1 MLHKH
6 FIKMNHTEEARYS
19 ITYDGISKEGDRSCN
34 EDSTLVV
41 RQEEDYFFMVAD
53 GLGGHGNG
61 NVASRT
67 VVDSIEEYITK
78 EKPHISSEDE
88 TECFAQIVRQAQD
101 ALMNKKATG
110 EFGDMMTTLVLLHI
124 GEDICWCH
132 VGDSRLYCFRKGR
145 LVSQTLD
152 HSVPQ
157 ILVMAE
163 EITQE
168 EVRHH
173 PDRNRLL
180 RAMGKEWDRGD
191 EFVVEAPIPIE
202 ADMAFLLCTDGF
214 WEHILEQQMEQCLM
228 EAEDVTVWLDRMSE
242 IVKKNG
248 EDYNMDNYSA
258 IAVWIKQE

>member
-101 ALMNKKATG
+101 ALMN
-110 EFGDMMTTLVLLHI
+110 MMTTLVLLHI

-214 WEHILEQQMEQCLM
+214 WEHIL
-228 EAEDVTVWLDRMSE
+228 DRMSE